1 MLPTYIIF
9 IVRSH
14 MNKNIFGN
22 FIYFRIRTSGIYK
35 KKKKKNKSRY
45 KRVAARS
52 SLEKREY
59 IIINLNVSRVILFV
73 PGRRERKNG
82 PGLSDNSAD
91 LSPFTTVSRDYRVPI
106 RSRPGGEKRR
116 KKKVHRRTYTY
127 IREHSHPGSDRNG
140 LNARE
145 APEECRCAYTSR
157 DDLFVLASVVRSACE
172 TQKRI
177 FYGEISLSLS
187 VCLFLS
193 ISFYIVRLLYT
204 SRIDIHKCHSGP
216 ARDSDRLTLRLI
228 SLVTL
233 LSARS
238 LMKIV

>member
-1 MLPTYIIF
+1 MRKTSRPPCTEAQDKKQIASINKGCRDNLCYPHILFSSYVHIWIKISLAILFIF
-9 IVRSH
+9 IQERR
-14 MNKNIFGN
+14 G
-22 FIYFRIRTSGIYK
+22 FI
-35 KKKKKNKSRY
+35 KKKNKSRY

-106 RSRPGGEKRR
+106 RSRPGGEKRT
-116 KKKVHRRTYTY
+116 KKKVHKRTYTY

-145 APEECRCAYTSR
+145 APEECRCAYISR

-187 VCLFLS
+187 FSLH
-193 ISFYIVRLLYT
+193 LLLHRT
-204 SRIDIHKCHSGP
+204 SVVY
-216 ARDSDRLTLRLI
+216 
-228 SLVTL
+228 VTHRY
-233 LSARS
+233 S
-238 LMKIV
+238 